1 MKKKG
6 VLWILS
12 GIIIFLGILF
22 IAQSQS
28 IVGPTQSFMYDN
40 PEWIINGSILLSVG
54 ILIMISCVVI
64 SLWKNKRV

>member
-40 PEWIINGSILLSVG
+40 PEWSINGSILLSVG

-64 SLWKNKRV
+64 SLWKNKKV

>member
-40 PEWIINGSILLSVG
+40 PEWSINGSILLSVG

>member
-1 MKKKG
+1 MKKIG
-6 VLWILS
+6 ILWLIS

-22 IAQSQS
+22 IAQSES

-40 PEWIINGSILLSVG
+40 PEWSINGSILLSVG

-64 SLWKNKRV
+64 SLRKNKRV